1 MYRKKEQIDREIDK
15 LMKELNKI
23 ALFDDVISGDEQ
35 AIIDKIADQMKNMQ
49 EQIVQVLE
57 SELHDEEFND
67 LLMDCLNDTIV
78 NVEKVAMLD
87 GIITED
93 EKKLLGVLKEFVNR
107 GGALSE

>member
-49 EQIVQVLE
+49 EQIMQVLE

-93 EKKLLGVLKEFVNR
+93 ERKLLGVLKEFVNR